1 MQRTILIFGAQGSGK
16 GTQAEMLTEKFG
28 FVYISTGNI
37 FRREIEK
44 KTELGMRA
52 ESYIRKGKLVPD
64 EITDAIVA
72 LRLSKNDVRK
82 QGCVLDGYPR
92 NKSQMTEL
100 EKIVGVTD
108 VVIIEISDRESVFRI
123 GGRLICNCGRTYHT
137 VFRPPKIKN
146 ICDYCGKKLS
156 IREDDMPKSIKK
168 RLEIYHKET
177 EPLFEF
183 YEKMGVVRRINGEQS
198 IPDVFKDMVNALSLK

>member
-28 FVYISTGNI
+28 FVYVSTGNI
-37 FRREIEK
+37 FRQEIDK
-44 KTELGMRA
+44 KTKLGIRA

-72 LRLSKNDVRK
+72 LRLSQDDARK
-82 QGCVLDGYPR
+82 RGCVFDGYPR
-92 NKSQMTEL
+92 NKSQMTAL
-100 EKIVGVTD
+100 EKIARVTD
-108 VVIIEISDRESVFRI
+108 VIIIEISDKESVFRI
-123 GGRLICNCGRTYHT
+123 GGRLICSCGRTYHT
-137 VFRPPKIKN
+137 IFHPPKIKN
-146 ICDYCGKKLS
+146 ICDNCGKKLI
-156 IREDDMPKSIKK
+156 IRDDDRPKSIKK

-177 EPLFEF
+177 EPLFEL

-198 IPDVFKDMVNALSLK
+198 IPHVFKDVAHALGLK